1 MQTEPQCGFNFIPIK
16 LAKIEKSDKVNYQQI
31 CGEKGTFKMM
41 LVGINI
47 GANILENS
55 IKLTYRVESNPAITI
70 MDKRKSNHSHMSI
83 RNMFNNVQSKFYCN
97 SGKNRIVNEI
107 HVY

>member
-1 MQTEPQCGFNFIPIK
+1 M
-16 LAKIEKSDKVNYQQI
+16 AKIEKSDKVNYQQI

-55 IKLTYRVESNPAITI
+55 IKLTYRVES
-70 MDKRKSNHSHMSI
+70 KSG
-83 RNMFNNVQSKFYCN
+83 NNNYGQKKIKSLTHVNQEYVQQCS
-97 SGKNRIVNEI
+97 E
-107 HVY
+107 